1 MPDTAAASFV
11 DPVPLAQALL
21 RCPSITPV
29 DAGVMDVLT
38 AALTPLGFTCRRMKF
53 DDTEN
58 LYAKRGSGAP
68 HLMYAGHTD
77 VVPPGDLAAWS
88 VDPFAA
94 EVADGKLV
102 ARGTV
107 DMKGSIAAFIAA
119 VASLPKQD
127 TGAISLLIAG
137 DEEGVAINGTIKVLE
152 ALVAEGET
160 WSHALVGEPSS
171 AEVLGDMIKNGRRGS
186 FNCAIEVF
194 GKQGHVAYP
203 HLSLNP
209 VPVLLD
215 LLQELR
221 TRNLD
226 DGAPG
231 FDPSRLEITSIDVGD
246 SAFNVIPAK
255 AKAKLNVRFNSNHT
269 GQAMLAWVNATA
281 AHVAAR
287 YPGARIDV
295 NGRATG
301 EAFYSNPGPFTDL
314 LLDACEK
321 ATGRRPVLSTTGGT
335 SDARFINK
343 VCPVAELG
351 LVNQMAHK
359 VDEFVTLDELHVLT
373 RIYARVIGD
382 YFEKFA

>member
-29 DAGVMDVLT
+29 DAGVLDVLT
-38 AALTPLGFTCRRMKF
+38 AALTPLGFECRRMKF

-58 LYAKRGSGAP
+58 LYAKRGSGTP

-77 VVPPGDLAAWS
+77 VVPPGDLSAWS

-94 EVADGKLV
+94 DIADGKLV

-127 TGAISLLIAG
+127 HGAISLLIAG
-137 DEEGVAINGTIKVLE
+137 DEEGVAINGTIKVLD
-152 ALVAEGET
+152 ALEAEGET

-186 FNCAIEVF
+186 FNCAIDVF

-215 LLQELR
+215 VLQKLRSRELD
-221 TRNLD
+221 N
-226 DGAPG
+226 GSPG
-231 FDPSRLEITSIDVGD
+231 FDPSHLEITSIDVGD

-255 AKAKLNVRFNSNHT
+255 ARAKLNVRFNPNHT
-269 GQAMLAWVNATA
+269 GQQMLDWVNATTA
-281 AHVAAR
+281 EVAAR
-287 YPGARIDV
+287 YPGARIEV
-295 NGRATG
+295 HGRATG

-314 LLDACEK
+314 LLKATQS
-321 ATGRRPVLSTTGGT
+321 ATGRNTILSTTGGT
-335 SDARFINK
+335 SDARFIHNH
-343 VCPVAELG
+343 CPVAELG

-359 VDEFVTLDELHVLT
+359 VDEFVTLDELRTLT
-373 RIYARVIGD
+373 RLYARVVED
-382 YFEKFA
+382 YFKTF